1 MSISKLLYASLHMN
15 FSFMILCS
23 ALLFIFLFNFF
34 FLLKRSKYGM
44 KLLRL
49 CLAGFLCNEEKE
61 YKLNN

>member
-23 ALLFIFLFNFF
+23 ALLFIFLFIFF
-34 FLLKRSKYGM
+34 FLERSKYGM

-49 CLAGFLCNEEKE
+49 RLAGFLCNEEKE